1 MFLAGYAL
9 FGLLLKLF
17 FPAFSSFGEEQQ
29 WFYLSFYPGNSVIL
43 FCIYRLAGAFFFG
56 VFAGVFGIGVAVFL
70 EDKYM
75 LICLPFLLNY
85 IYQQVL
91 QKAVA
96 GKYAAG
102 AESAAWLESFYP
114 ASFANLSASR
124 YWAVPALFLVLLA
137 DFPQKGGIDFF
148 YQMRTSKRKWILGQM
163 LFAVEASIFLTVF
176 LVVSSMVMLLGCGKW
191 MTGFSHAV
199 THYSAV
205 FPERT
210 GDYIL
215 QLFPENLYQQLTLAE
230 AFGHTA
236 LLMFLY
242 FLLLALILLLASL
255 FNQKYAGLLA
265 DTVLIILGT
274 VSTSV
279 KADWMWLFPMAQSI
293 PWVHYEKYLS
303 KPIFPIAGSYLYLC
317 VICAALAAASLAAAR
332 HYQAGRA

>member
-1 MFLAGYAL
+1 MSV
-9 FGLLLKLF
+9 
-17 FPAFSSFGEEQQ
+17 PVIWQQ

-137 DFPQKGGIDFF
+137 DFSQKGGIDFF

-205 FPERT
+205 FPEPRKCLRT
-210 GDYIL
+210 YK
-215 QLFPENLYQQLTLAE
+215 
-230 AFGHTA
+230 
-236 LLMFLY
+236 
-242 FLLLALILLLASL
+242 S
-255 FNQKYAGLLA
+255 
-265 DTVLIILGT
+265 
-274 VSTSV
+274 S
-279 KADWMWLFPMAQSI
+279 
-293 PWVHYEKYLS
+293 
-303 KPIFPIAGSYLYLC
+303 
-317 VICAALAAASLAAAR
+317 
-332 HYQAGRA
+332 